1 MSYTTP
7 SEVRLRLGLTED
19 DAPDSIMNKFII
31 DAQNAMLKDISAY
44 RIDEELYGII
54 DGNNKVYYTEN
65 RFIADIDFDQI
76 IDKNDVTVNIWTDST
91 DPGTKSS
98 TTVTSIDANSG
109 QITLTAAPPSATTDK
124 ITCDY
129 RFYFSQ
135 INWVLVSMM
144 TSYLAGYLWVLR
156 DRLLLPDNV
165 KFGSMSWRI
174 SFPQWRELWKE
185 YERLMQR
192 LRGGMAV
199 HGTMP
204 IPPQLTRRLPSQTQF
219 SNATDDEVI

>member
-19 DAPDSIMNKFII
+19 DAPDSIVNKFII
-31 DAQNAMLKDISAY
+31 DAQNTMLKDISAY
-44 RIDEELYGII
+44 RMDEELYGNI

-65 RFIADIDFDQI
+65 RFIADTDFDQI
-76 IDKNDVTVNIWTDST
+76 IDENDITVNIWTDLT

-98 TTVTSIDANSG
+98 TTVTSIDSNSG
-109 QITLTAAPPSATTDK
+109 QITLTTAPPSTTAK

-135 INWVLVSMM
+135 INWVLLSMM
-144 TSYLAGYLWVLR
+144 TSYLAGYMWVLR

-165 KFGSMSWRI
+165 SFGSMKWRI

-199 HGTMP
+199 HGTMS
-204 IPPQLTRRLPSQTQF
+204 IPPKLTRKLPIQTRF
-219 SNATDDEVI
+219 SNASDDEVI